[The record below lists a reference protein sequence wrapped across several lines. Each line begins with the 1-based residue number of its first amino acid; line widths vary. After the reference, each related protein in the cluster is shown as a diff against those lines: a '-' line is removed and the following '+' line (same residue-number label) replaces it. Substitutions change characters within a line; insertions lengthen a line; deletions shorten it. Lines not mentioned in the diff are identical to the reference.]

1 MIAADTSSL
10 VAYFNGEPGADA
22 DRIAVAFALT
32 ELVLPPVVVTEILSD
47 PLGSPALSERFGH
60 VPILDIQEGHWV
72 RAGHARR
79 LVLIRGYK
87 AKLVD
92 ALIAQSCI
100 DHDVALITRD
110 RDFRHF
116 AEACGLKLA

>member
-10 VAYFNGEPGADA
+10 VAYFNGEQGADVE
-22 DRIAVAFALT
+22 RIETAMNAGD
-32 ELVLPPVVVTEILSD
+32 LVLPPVVLSEILSD
-47 PLGSPALSERFGH
+47 PDGAAPLEANIRNLEL
-60 VPILDIQEGHWV
+60 LDIKDGYWI
-72 RAGHARR
+72 RAGHTRR
-79 LVLIRGYK
+79 LLRGHGIR
-87 AKLVD
+87 AKVAD

-116 AEACGLKLA
+116 VTHCGLQLA

>member
-10 VAYFNGEPGADA
+10 VAFFNGEPGADT
-22 DRIAVAFALT
+22 DRIASAFGLT
-32 ELVLPPVVVTEILSD
+32 ELVLPPVVVTELLSD
-47 PLGSPALSERFGH
+47 PLSSPALSERLGH
-60 VPILDIQEGHWV
+60 VPILDIHEGHWV

-79 LVLIRGYK
+79 LVLLRGYK
-87 AKLVD
+87 AKLGD

-100 DHDVALITRD
+100 DHNVALITRD

-116 AEACGLKLA
+116 VEACGLKLA